1 MGLWG
6 SGDGYEKVLSLRRS
20 HPGDGDKVMKM
31 KQFKMLSTDTEM
43 YQVQRDYKIGRE
55 LFLRAGGAVEKAAQE
70 SHK

>member
-1 MGLWG
+1 
-6 SGDGYEKVLSLRRS
+6 
-20 HPGDGDKVMKM
+20 MKM